1 MFVMA
6 ALYRSDLEE
15 ARVQL
20 SEGLLRLWEQADL
33 VDMLFKDGKPAE
45 GAKDLLRAMQKT
57 VDEMRRHIDFLV
69 ETTACKP
76 I

>member
-1 MFVMA
+1 MA

-45 GAKDLLRAMQKT
+45 G
-57 VDEMRRHIDFLV
+57 V
-69 ETTACKP
+69 
-76 I
+76 